1 MSTARAS
8 RHVQTREGPDRC
20 HTRTVTNDSS
30 ADPNWIDAVSGIIRR
45 IATVEVLDRFKQ
57 LADDE
62 VHEKS
67 PGDLVTIADR
77 ACELALIPELQAV
90 RNAPVV
96 GEESVAADP
105 SLIDQLGTAPN
116 AWIVD
121 PVDGT
126 ANFVKGSDD
135 FAVMVA
141 YTEGGATV
149 AAWIWLPVTDM
160 MVTAEQGSGTWRN
173 GTRLQ
178 APLGTPQRRGI
189 VKDRYLPDTLKNP
202 IAAATP
208 TIERTLDRRCAGVEY
223 LDMVNGDIDTLFYW
237 RTHPWDHA
245 PGTLL
250 ASEAGLRVGR
260 LDGSP
265 YLPGVAEKGLLTARP
280 EIWDEIGP
288 SLDTATAHARG

>member
-1 MSTARAS
+1 MTPAS
-8 RHVQTREGPDRC
+8 
-20 HTRTVTNDSS
+20 
-30 ADPNWIDAVSGIIRR
+30 WIDDVSDIIRR

-57 LADDE
+57 LTDDE

-77 ACELALIPELQAV
+77 ECELALIPELQAV

-105 SLIDQLGTAPN
+105 SLIDQLGTADA

-149 AAWIWLPVTDM
+149 AAWIWLPVADDL
-160 MVTAEQGSGTWRN
+160 VVAELGSGTWRN
-173 GTRLQ
+173 GARLH
-178 APLGTPQRRGI
+178 APLDAPTRHGI
-189 VKDRYLPDTLKNP
+189 IKDRYLPDTLKGP
-202 IAAATP
+202 IADATP
-208 TIERTLDRRCAGVEY
+208 TIDRTIDRRCAGVEY
-223 LDMVNGDIDTLFYW
+223 LDMVAGGIDTLFYW

-250 ASEAGLRVGR
+250 AAEAGLQVGR

-265 YLPGVAEKGLLTARP
+265 YLPSDAQKGLLTAHP
-280 EIWDEIGP
+280 AIWSEIGP
-288 SLDTATAHARG
+288 GLAAATVHARS

>member
-1 MSTARAS
+1 M
-8 RHVQTREGPDRC
+8 
-20 HTRTVTNDSS
+20 
-30 ADPNWIDAVSGIIRR
+30 IRR

-77 ACELALIPELQAV
+77 ECELALIPELQAI

-105 SLIDQLGTAPN
+105 TLVDQLGTADA

-126 ANFVKGSDD
+126 ANFVKGSND

-141 YTEGGATV
+141 YAEGGATV
-149 AAWIWLPVTDM
+149 AAWIWLPVTDD
-160 MVTAEQGSGTWRN
+160 MVVAELGSGTWRDD
-173 GTRLQ
+173 TQLR
-178 APLGTPQRRGI
+178 APTGAPQRHGI
-189 VKDRYLPDTLKNP
+189 IKDRYLPDTLKDP
-202 IAAATP
+202 IAQATP
-208 TIERTLDRRCAGVEY
+208 TIERTTDRRCAGVEY
-223 LDMVNGDIDTLFYW
+223 LDMVSGNIDTLFYW
-237 RTHPWDHA
+237 RTYPWDHA

-250 ASEAGLRVGR
+250 ASEAGLQVGR
-260 LDGSP
+260 LDGAP
-265 YLPGVAEKGLLTARP
+265 YRPGTPAKGLLTAHP
-280 EIWDEIGP
+280 DIWAEIGP
-288 SLDTATAHARG
+288 GLDAATTHARG

>member
-1 MSTARAS
+1 MPPEPKT
-8 RHVQTREGPDRC
+8 
-20 HTRTVTNDSS
+20 DS
-30 ADPNWIDAVSGIIRR
+30 WIDDVSDVIRR

-57 LADDE
+57 LGDDE

-77 ACELALIPELQAV
+77 ECELALIPELQAI
-90 RNAPVV
+90 RSAPVV

-105 SLIDQLGTAPN
+105 SLVDQLGTADT

-126 ANFVKGSDD
+126 ANFVKGSND

-149 AAWIWLPVTDM
+149 ASWIWLPVTDD
-160 MVTAEQGSGTWRN
+160 MVVAELGSGTWRN
-173 GTRLQ
+173 GTRLH
-178 APLGTPQRRGI
+178 APLGTPQRYGI
-189 VKDRYLPDTLKNP
+189 VKDRYLPDTLKDP
-202 IAAATP
+202 IALATP
-208 TIERTLDRRCAGVEY
+208 TIERARDRRCAGVEY
-223 LDMVNGDIDTLFYW
+223 LDMVAGGIDTLFYW
-237 RTHPWDHA
+237 RTYPWDHA

-260 LDGSP
+260 LDGSR
-265 YLPGVAEKGLLTARP
+265 YLPGVSEKGLLTAHP
-280 EIWDEIGP
+280 EIWDEIGTG
-288 SLDTATAHARG
+288 LDAATAHART

>member
-1 MSTARAS
+1 MTPAPSS
-8 RHVQTREGPDRC
+8 G
-20 HTRTVTNDSS
+20 DS
-30 ADPNWIDAVSGIIRR
+30 WIDDVSAIIRR

-77 ACELALIPELQAV
+77 ECELALIPELQAV

-105 SLIDQLGTAPN
+105 TLVDQLGTADA

-126 ANFVKGSDD
+126 ANFVKGSND

-141 YTEGGATV
+141 YSEGGSTV
-149 AAWIWLPVTDM
+149 ASWIWLPVTDD
-160 MVTAEQGSGTWRN
+160 MVVAERGSGTWRN
-173 GTRLQ
+173 GARVH
-178 APLGTPQRRGI
+178 APLDTPQRRGI
-189 VKDRYLPDTLKNP
+189 IKDRYLPDTLKGP

-208 TIERTLDRRCAGVEY
+208 TIERALDRRCAGVEY
-223 LDMVNGDIDTLFYW
+223 LDMVAGGIDTLFYW
-237 RTHPWDHA
+237 RTHAWDHA

-250 ASEAGLRVGR
+250 AAEAGLRVGR
-260 LDGSP
+260 LDGSA
-265 YLPGVAEKGLLTARP
+265 YRPGVPDRGLLTAHP
-280 EIWDEIGP
+280 EIWSEIGP
-288 SLDTATAHARG
+288 GLDMATAHARD